1 MAIKFDGTKFKN
13 GSTVVGNFYNDKIYE
28 GSYKSKVLCN
38 ISGDKIYEGAY
49 KSKVIC
55 NVSNGKIYEGA
66 YRSKILITIKDA
78 QKNVDGNMSD
88 ATIAAA
94 WLMFA

>member
-28 GSYKSKVLCN
+28 G
-38 ISGDKIYEGAY
+38 AY

-55 NVSNGKIYEGA
+55 NVSSGKIYEGA

-78 QKNVDGNMSD
+78 QKNVDGNMND
-88 ATIAAA
+88 ATVAAA
-94 WLMFA
+94 RLMFV

>member
-28 GSYKSKVLCN
+28 G
-38 ISGDKIYEGAY
+38 
-49 KSKVIC
+49 
-55 NVSNGKIYEGA
+55 A

-78 QKNVDGNMSD
+78 QKNVDCNMND
-88 ATIAAA
+88 ETVTAA